1 MSNFQISGQSFI
13 TENFYNT
20 RSSDDTD
27 INHRPVTKLNKRNKT
42 TSKKITNDVLSEN
55 CDVIVTFRIFG
66 QFGAVRRADSGHRV
80 CKIYVFIN
88 RTFSLAKTENRTKKS
103 LTQLS
108 HYFFQWRYFLGEKTL
123 IFCKKKLTLG
133 KWRGPSY
140 QKAYFLKL
148 NTDLYLRAKF
158 EVSSVILWSFRQ
170 GLIHPRLPPSKEPLK
185 SPLGLNLFIL
195 DLLSRFHKSW
205 VWLSFLRMSSIEVF

>member
-1 MSNFQISGQSFI
+1 MTSCQKIVTSLSFSGFLANLEQSGWRI
-13 TENFYNT
+13 PDTE
-20 RSSDDTD
+20 SA
-27 INHRPVTKLNKRNKT
+27 KAM
-42 TSKKITNDVLSEN
+42 LS
-55 CDVIVTFRIFG
+55 VIVTF
-66 QFGAVRRADSGHRV
+66 
-80 CKIYVFIN
+80 CLK
-88 RTFSLAKTENRTKKS
+88 KTENRTKKS

-148 NTDLYLRAKF
+148 KTDLYLRAKF

-170 GLIHPRLPPSKEPLK
+170 GVIHPRLPPSKEPLK
-185 SPLGLNLFIL
+185 SSLGLNLFIL